1 MNFLFPITLNR
12 KQYALRL
19 LTFIILVL
27 ALILLSAL
35 IELAVGLL
43 LSTHHKRLGTPAL
56 LPLLL
61 LMVAPLFLAFCRFP
75 CLDMPRLR
83 SIGWSPWLVL
93 LFLIPIANLI
103 LQICLFSIAP
113 TVDYSDDQK
122 EGQRSP
128 EVRALFWSASIFVLL
143 VIASGAFCVYFKLH
157 PANQKGIFAHSQAS
171 QSGTAQTEASPGPSK
186 VADSDLQVD
195 SIFYLNS
202 PRSSAVVNGNSVMVD
217 DHVGKWVLTAISSNS
232 VTFRNAAGETSIV
245 RVK

>member
-19 LTFIILVL
+19 LTFIILLL
-27 ALILLSAL
+27 AFILLSSL
-35 IELAVGLL
+35 IELSVGLL
-43 LSTHHKRLGTPAL
+43 LSKHLKGLGTPAL
-56 LPLLL
+56 LSLLL
-61 LMVAPLFLAFCRFP
+61 LKVAPIFLGLCKIP

-93 LFLIPIANLI
+93 LFLIPFVNLI
-103 LQICLFSIAP
+103 LLICLFSIAP
-113 TVDYSDDQK
+113 TVDYTDDRQ

-143 VIASGAFCVYFKLH
+143 VIASGTFVMYFKFH
-157 PANQKGIFAHSQAS
+157 PVNHRGIFAHSQAS
-171 QSGTAQTEASPGPSK
+171 QSDTAQTEAGQGPLK
-186 VADSDLQVD
+186 LADSNLQVD

-202 PRSSAVVNGNSVMVD
+202 SRSSAVVNGNSVMVD
-217 DHVGKWVLTAISSNS
+217 DRVGKWVLTAISSNS
-232 VTFRNAAGETSIV
+232 VSFRNADGDTSIV